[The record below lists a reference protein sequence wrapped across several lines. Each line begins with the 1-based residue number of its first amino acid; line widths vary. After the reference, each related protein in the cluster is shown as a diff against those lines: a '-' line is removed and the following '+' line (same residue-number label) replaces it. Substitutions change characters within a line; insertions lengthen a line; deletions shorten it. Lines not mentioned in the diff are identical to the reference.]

1 MWLSGNRYF
10 DLYYLETPYKLTY
23 KNFKLIDTMKTT
35 RIMIMVAAAVAAIA
49 CNKENVEPTNPEPA
63 PSDGIVTFTAG
74 FDVLGEP
81 ATRTNLA
88 QDGAGKYTKM
98 EWSKGDV
105 IGVVDKNGE
114 IQPFTTEA
122 GGATAIFKGTAEAPE
137 STWYAFY
144 PYNKQAS
151 VKSATESSFTD
162 PDLRISIPEVQ
173 FAKKDGVSDNVTT
186 LVGNCSVEKNS
197 INFIHV
203 CGFVQ
208 INAPEGCVS
217 VTIELPDANDGITG
231 GVATKFYTYGTY
243 STQTRYRSVT
253 LVSQEGMATGN
264 YYIAVKPINYTGKV
278 RITMHHKDG
287 SVFVKEASGLSVG
300 AGQVLPVNI
309 TGFSWAKDKEI
320 SLFTGADEDRF
331 PNYDNGYQC
340 KIAKVS
346 DETMVGIKSMSW
358 AFTEEIS
365 SQWAGYLNLY
375 GNAVDLTDYQNDY
388 ALEYYIKC
396 NQAAVTTC
404 GVDWQFIQHVYNG
417 DKADREYIIMSR
429 RYPHDT
435 YFGLADTGWHRISLP
450 IKDVIS
456 AIGEAKMSKFSLKPF
471 GNSVAA
477 IQSYKGAEFYINN
490 LRIVRITPT
499 EKE

>member
-1 MWLSGNRYF
+1 
-10 DLYYLETPYKLTY
+10 
-23 KNFKLIDTMKTT
+23 MKTT
-35 RIMIMVAAAVAAIA
+35 RIMIIVAAAVAAIA

-74 FDVLGEP
+74 FDALGGS

-88 QDGAGKYTKM
+88 QDEAGKYTKM
-98 EWSKGDV
+98 VWSKGDV
-105 IGVVDKNGE
+105 IGVVDGNGK
-114 IQPFTTEA
+114 IQPFTTEDD
-122 GGATAIFKGTAEAPE
+122 GATAIFKGTATAPE
-137 STWYAFY
+137 KIWYAFY
-144 PYNKQAS
+144 PYNEQAS
-151 VKSATESSFTD
+151 VSSVTD
-162 PDLRISIPEVQ
+162 PDLYISIPEVQ

-186 LVGNCSVEKNS
+186 LVGNCSFDKNS

-208 INAPEGCVS
+208 INAPAGCVS
-217 VTIELPDANDGITG
+217 VTIELPEANDGITG
-231 GVATKFYTYGTY
+231 GVGTKFYTYGTY
-243 STQTRYRSVT
+243 STRIRYRSVT
-253 LVSQEGMATGN
+253 LVSQEGMAPGN
-264 YYIAVKPINYTGKV
+264 YYIAVKPIKYEGKV

-309 TGFSWAKDKEI
+309 TGIKWAKDKEI
-320 SLFTGADEDRF
+320 SLFTGADEDKF
-331 PNYDNGYQC
+331 PNYDDGYQC

-358 AFTEEIS
+358 AFTEEITS
-365 SQWAGYLNLY
+365 EWAGYLNFY

-404 GVDWQFIQHVYNG
+404 GVDHEFIQHVFNS
-417 DKADREYIIMSR
+417 DKTRKELCIMSKR
-429 RYPHDT
+429 VEHDT
-435 YFGLADTGWHRISLP
+435 YFGLGDTGWHRISLP

-456 AIGEAKMSKFSLKPF
+456 TMDQASMFKFSLKPF
-471 GNSVAA
+471 GYSKEA

-499 EKE
+499 E

>member
-1 MWLSGNRYF
+1 
-10 DLYYLETPYKLTY
+10 
-23 KNFKLIDTMKTT
+23 
-35 RIMIMVAAAVAAIA
+35 MIIVAAAVAAIA

-74 FDVLGEP
+74 FDALGEP

-98 EWSKGDV
+98 EWSAGDV
-105 IGVVDKNGE
+105 IGVVDKDGK

-122 GGATAIFKGTAEAPE
+122 GGATAIFKGTATAPE

-144 PYNKQAS
+144 PYNELAKVTS
-151 VKSATESSFTD
+151 VTD
-162 PDLRISIPEVQ
+162 PELHISIPEVQ

-208 INAPEGCVS
+208 IKAPEGCVS
-217 VTIELPDANDGITG
+217 VTIELPYANDGITG
-231 GVATKFYTYGTY
+231 GVATKFFKYRTY
-243 STQTRYRSVT
+243 STKIRYRSVT

-264 YYIAVKPINYTGKV
+264 YYIAVKPINYTGIV

-287 SVFVKEASGLSVG
+287 RVFVKEASGLSVG
-300 AGQVLPVNI
+300 AGEVLPVNI
-309 TGFSWAKDKEI
+309 TGFKWADDKEI
-320 SLFTGADEDRF
+320 SLFTGAELVDKF
-331 PNYDNGYQC
+331 PNNESGYQC
-340 KIAKVS
+340 KITKVS

-358 AFTEEIS
+358 AFTEDITDK
-365 SQWAGYLNLY
+365 WAGYLNFS
-375 GNAVDLTDYQNDY
+375 GNAVELTGYEDDY

-404 GVDWQFIQHVYNG
+404 GVDWQFIQHVFNG
-417 DKADREYIIMSR
+417 DKTAEELCIMSQR
-429 RYPHDT
+429 VDNDT
-435 YFGLADTGWHRISLP
+435 YFGLGDTGWHRISLP
-450 IKDVIS
+450 IKDVIKTM
-456 AIGEAKMSKFSLKPF
+456 GQGTMNKFALKPF
-471 GNSVAA
+471 GNSLKA

-499 EKE
+499 K